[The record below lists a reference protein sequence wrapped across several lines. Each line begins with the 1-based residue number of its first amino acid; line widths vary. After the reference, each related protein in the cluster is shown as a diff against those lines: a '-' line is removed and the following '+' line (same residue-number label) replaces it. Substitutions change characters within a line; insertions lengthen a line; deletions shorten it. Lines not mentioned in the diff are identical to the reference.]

1 MPNEAAPESTQP
13 VSTAPA
19 PEPTATPSAPESTA
33 GPESAAPA
41 PDAAAPEP
49 KPEAKPE
56 PRLLSQDEVN
66 RIVRRE
72 RRAAEDR
79 AYQRARLEAENEQLR
94 QQLGK
99 PRGDQPNATQGTGDA
114 EPTPDQ
120 FKDWDA
126 YSRAFVRWEVRQTL
140 REQSQGQ
147 QKEKEQAGRAEYAQT
162 VRSKLEEGAAKFED
176 FEEVVTG
183 PDVAFTDPMIDALM
197 YTPNPADV
205 AYHLGQNPKESQR
218 IARLSTAAQAFAI
231 RELAD
236 KLAKPPA
243 PTKAPE
249 PIKPNSG
256 NAAGVEPSLEAV
268 AGNYKEWK
276 RLRERQLAQKN

>member
-1 MPNEAAPESTQP
+1 MPNEAAPESTQSAP
-13 VSTAPA
+13 APA
-19 PEPTATPSAPESTA
+19 PEPSAPQSAPESTA

-79 AYQRARLEAENEQLR
+79 AYQRARLEAENEWLR
-94 QQLGK
+94 KQVGQ
-99 PRGDQPNATQGTGDA
+99 PRGDQPNATQGTGDV

-256 NAAGVEPSLEAV
+256 NAAGVEPSLDAV

>member
-19 PEPTATPSAPESTA
+19 PEPQATPSAPESTA
-33 GPESAAPA
+33 GPDSAAPA

-79 AYQRARLEAENEQLR
+79 AYQRARLEAENERLR
-94 QQLGK
+94 AQLGQ
-99 PRGDQPNATQGTGDA
+99 PRGDQPNATQGTG
-114 EPTPDQ
+114 ERPRPDQ
-120 FKDWDA
+120 FKDWDS
-126 YSRAFVRWEVRQTL
+126 YQEAFTDWKV
-140 REQSQGQ
+140 EQKLAGLAERGT
-147 QKEKEQAGRAEYAQT
+147 KEKEQTSQAEYAQT
-162 VRSKLEEGAAKFED
+162 VRSKLAEGADKYDD
-176 FEEVVTG
+176 FEEVIG
-183 PDVAFTDPMIDALM
+183 APDVAFTGPMVDALIR
-197 YTPNPADV
+197 TAAPADV

-218 IARLSTAAQAFAI
+218 IARLPLAEQVFAI

-256 NAAGVEPSLEAV
+256 NAAGVEPSLDAV

>member
-1 MPNEAAPESTQP
+1 MPNEAAPESTQIA
-13 VSTAPA
+13 APAAA
-19 PEPTATPSAPESTA
+19 PEPAATPSAPESTA
-33 GPESAAPA
+33 GPDSAAPA

-99 PRGDQPNATQGTGDA
+99 PRGDQPNATQGTGERPRA
-114 EPTPDQ
+114 DQ
-120 FKDWDA
+120 FKDWDSYQEA
-126 YSRAFVRWEVRQTL
+126 LTDWKVDQKLAGLAEKGTKA
-140 REQSQGQ
+140 REQTS
-147 QKEKEQAGRAEYAQT
+147 KAEYAQEVT
-162 VRSKLEEGAAKFED
+162 SKLADGLDKYDD
-176 FEEVVTG
+176 FESVVG
-183 PDVAFTDPMIDALM
+183 APDVAFTDAMVDALIR
-197 YTPNPADV
+197 TKAPADV

-218 IARLSTAAQAFAI
+218 IARLPLAEQVFAI
-231 RELAD
+231 RDLAD
-236 KLAKPPA
+236 KLTQPPA

-256 NAAGVEPSLEAV
+256 NAAGVEPSLDAV

-276 RLRERQLAQKN
+276 RLRERQLAQKT

>member
-19 PEPTATPSAPESTA
+19 PEPQATPSAPESTA
-33 GPESAAPA
+33 GPDSAAPA

-79 AYQRARLEAENEQLR
+79 AYQRARLEAENEWLR
-94 QQLGK
+94 KQVGQ
-99 PRGDQPNATQGTGDA
+99 PRGDQPNATQGTG
-114 EPTPDQ
+114 ERPRPDQ
-120 FKDWDA
+120 FKDWDS
-126 YSRAFVRWEVRQTL
+126 YQEAFTDWKV
-140 REQSQGQ
+140 EQKLAGLAEKGTQ
-147 QKEKEQAGRAEYAQT
+147 QKEQAGRAEYAQT

-256 NAAGVEPSLEAV
+256 NAAGVEPSLDAV

-276 RLRERQLAQKN
+276 RLRERQLAQKS